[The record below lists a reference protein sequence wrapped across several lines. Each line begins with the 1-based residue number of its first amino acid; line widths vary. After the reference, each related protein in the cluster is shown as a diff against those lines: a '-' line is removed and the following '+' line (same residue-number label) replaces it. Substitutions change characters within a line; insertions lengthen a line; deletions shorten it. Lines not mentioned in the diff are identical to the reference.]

1 MAHKKIGTQL
11 ASDIAEKI
19 AKKAF
24 EHLIPVLEEQLRE
37 IGREAYKRIDDDVDL
52 AKCAEY
58 GMTYK
63 TDNPGVRIKL
73 DKGEVWCGALGFAGY
88 RYSNYGEMTIKD
100 AGLYARAKPI
110 HSRLSALRSALWELK
125 RDLESQLRGKSTKA
139 AIEAWPE
146 AAEIIA
152 SAAEV
157 DVANTMTRPLEVL
170 LSRYIPML
178 AAPVAEGDAT

>member
-24 EHLIPVLEEQLRE
+24 EHLIPALEEQLRE
-37 IGREAYKRIDDDVDL
+37 VGREAYKRIDDDIDL
-52 AKCAEY
+52 VKCAEY
-58 GMTYK
+58 GLIDKSEY
-63 TDNPGVRIKL
+63 PGVKIRL
-73 DKGEVWCGALGFAGY
+73 DKDVVWCGKLGFVGY
-88 RYSNYGEMTIKD
+88 RHTGYGEMTIED
-100 AGLYARAKPI
+100 AGLYGRAKPLQDRI
-110 HSRLSALRSALWELK
+110 NELCRARRELE

-170 LSRYIPML
+170 LSRHIPML
-178 AAPVAEGDAT
+178 AAPNTQGA